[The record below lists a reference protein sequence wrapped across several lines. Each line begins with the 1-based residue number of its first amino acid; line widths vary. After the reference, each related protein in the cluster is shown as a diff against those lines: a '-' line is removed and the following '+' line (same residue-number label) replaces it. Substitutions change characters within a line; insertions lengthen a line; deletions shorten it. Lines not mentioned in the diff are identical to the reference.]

1 MQFKFVF
8 FLFVLVLEIKFSAQ
22 GMHSTN
28 KQLLHPAPDLVFLI
42 YVLLKLIV

>member
-8 FLFVLVLEIKFSAQ
+8 FLFVLVLEIKFSAR
-22 GMHSTN
+22 GMRSTN
-28 KQLLHPAPDLVFLI
+28 KQLLHPAPALVFLI